1 MRETMKNNAK
11 NTVEKLVDDFYRN
24 EKELLSKSFQE
35 TEVRSRF
42 IDPFFSALGWDFHQ
56 TNLKKQFW
64 DVHREYS
71 QKDNSSTKKPDYAF
85 RVKNGNNYKAAFF
98 VEAKAPWVNLHD
110 QDPVHQ
116 AKRYS
121 FSSHGKTPIVI
132 LTDFQEFRVF
142 NGLQRPILGNP
153 LIGLI
158 KNLDLKYTDYL
169 DHWDS
174 IYSTFS
180 KEAVQN
186 GSIEKLAKLV
196 GKTTKSLDDEFL
208 NDISEWR
215 DILARHLAIR
225 NKDLTVDELN
235 ESVQRIIDRLVFIRN
250 LEDREIEPEN
260 SLLNSIKGKENSY
273 KQLMPLFSK
282 LNETYN
288 GLLYKPHFCEN
299 LTIDDSVISD
309 LVKRMCYPVSP
320 FRFDVIEPE
329 ILGRIYERFLGSKI
343 RLTENHQAKVEE
355 KPEVRHAKGVY
366 YTPQDIVEYIS
377 KNTVGKIIQDKS
389 PEEIKEIKVLDPAC
403 GSGSFLIGAFKYIVQ
418 YHQKW
423 YSEASQTLKKKYRDD
438 FYVNAE
444 GDYQLSLQKKS
455 SILKSNLFGVDID
468 REATEVAIMSL
479 YLTLLDEGYDKGQA
493 ELFMKGHILP
503 DMTANVKCGNSLVS
517 TDIYKN
523 NLFETST
530 FESLRPF
537 DWNKAFNT
545 ITSNGGFDAIIG
557 NPPYIRVQE
566 LDHKFID
573 YCKDKYSLAWKR
585 IDISILFIELAIKLL
600 NSNGIN
606 GYITSNQ
613 FLSTEY
619 GRKARSFLK
628 SNAKVSRMVD
638 FGDLPVFQNA
648 LTYVSIFLL
657 CKGKSDTFE
666 YLKVNKLEENLDS
679 IVKIEIDATKLGDD
693 SWTLGSESK
702 SDLISKL
709 KQNYPRLDKFAKCW
723 YGVITGSDKV
733 MIITEQM
740 KKAEKLEKGSLMPLL
755 RAQDCDRYTY
765 SSASKYVV
773 YPYKNIKNETVLVDI
788 KEFELKYPNAA
799 DYLKRNKSALSKR
812 KDSRKEM
819 GGASGWHSLV
829 RFGRIDIFN
838 KPKIVTPGEV
848 KRNKFGLD
856 NTGSAYSGARVFGI
870 TSENE
875 KLELIVLLGIL
886 NSKLVE
892 FYLHSVAPLK
902 QGGYYSYSS
911 TVIDAIP
918 LPHKA
923 INIKDKDIVS
933 LRNLIDTILSD
944 NAKLQTIK
952 SDTEKNLLLDKIQYL
967 ESEIDSLVYNLYD
980 LSATEIQMIEQTI
993 Q

>member
-1 MRETMKNNAK
+1 MKNNEK
-11 NTVEKLVDDFYRN
+11 NTVEKLVEDFYRN

-85 RVKNGNNYKAAFF
+85 RVKKDNYYKAAFF

-110 QDPVHQ
+110 QDPVYQ

-158 KNLDLKYTDYL
+158 KKFDLKYTDYL
-169 DHWDS
+169 NHWDS
-174 IYSTFS
+174 IYSVFS
-180 KEAVQN
+180 KDAVQN
-186 GSIEKLAKLV
+186 GSIEKLVKLV
-196 GKTTKSLDDEFL
+196 DKTTKSLDDEFL

-215 DILARHLAIR
+215 DILARHIAIR
-225 NKDLTVDELN
+225 NIDLTVDELN

-250 LEDREIEPEN
+250 LEDRQIEPEN
-260 SLLNSIKGKENSY
+260 SLLNSIKGKKNLY
-273 KQLMPLFSK
+273 KQLLPLFSK

-288 GLLYKPHFCEN
+288 GLLYKPHFSEK

-309 LVKRMCYPVSP
+309 IIKKMCYPISP

-377 KNTVGKIIQDKS
+377 KNTVGKIIQEKS
-389 PEEIKEIKVLDPAC
+389 PDEIKEIKVLDPAC
-403 GSGSFLIGAFKYIVQ
+403 GSGSFLIGAYKYMVQ

-423 YSEASQTLKKKYRDD
+423 YSNASQALKNKYRDD
-438 FYVNAE
+438 FYINAE
-444 GDYQLSLQKKS
+444 GDYQLSLQKKA
-455 SILKSNLFGVDID
+455 SILKSNIFGVDID

-503 DMTANVKCGNSLVS
+503 DMTENVKCGNSLVG

-523 NLFETST
+523 NLFETSE

-545 ITSNGGFDAIIG
+545 ITSSGGFDAIVG

-566 LDHKFID
+566 LDHRFID
-573 YCKDKYSLAWKR
+573 YCKKKYTLAWKR
-585 IDISILFIELAIKLL
+585 IDISILFVELAIKLL
-600 NSNGIN
+600 NNKGIN

-619 GRKARSFLK
+619 GRMARVFLK
-628 SNAKVSRMVD
+628 SHAKVIRIVD

-657 CKGKSDTFE
+657 GKGKSEKFD
-666 YLKVNKLEENLDS
+666 YLKVNKLEEDIDS
-679 IVKIEIDATKLGDD
+679 IVRIEIDAAKLGED
-693 SWTLGSESK
+693 SWILGSESK
-702 SDLISKL
+702 GDLISKL
-709 KQNYPRLDKFAKCW
+709 KKNYPHLDNYAKCW

-733 MIITEQM
+733 MLITEQM
-740 KKAEKLEKGSLMPLL
+740 KKAEKLENGSIMPLL
-755 RAQDCDRYTY
+755 RAQDCDRYAY
-765 SSASKYVV
+765 SDASKYVI
-773 YPYKNIKNETVLVDI
+773 YPYKNVKNNTELIDL
-788 KEFELKYPNAA
+788 KEFELKYPNTA
-799 DYLKRNKSALSKR
+799 DYLRRNKSLLVKR

-819 GGASGWHSLV
+819 GGTSGWHSLV

-856 NTGSAYSGARVFGI
+856 ITGSAYSGARVFGI
-870 TSENE
+870 TSEND
-875 KLELIVLLGIL
+875 KLDLKILLGIL

-892 FYLHSVAPLK
+892 FYLHSVASLK

-918 LPHKA
+918 LPHKV
-923 INIKDKDIVS
+923 INTKDKDIVS
-933 LRNLIDTILSD
+933 LRNLVDTILSD
-944 NAKLQTIK
+944 NYKIQSIK
-952 SDTEKNLLLDKIQYL
+952 SDTEKSLLQDKIKFL
-967 ESEIDSLVYNLYD
+967 ESEIDCLVYNLYD
-980 LSATEIQMIEQTI
+980 ISASEIQMIEKTI